1 MGKFPK
7 LILTIATYS
16 FIVTLISLIIGF
28 LSKEDSTVQSISSG
42 IGLYG
47 TIITI
52 YVLLF
57 HLLIVFISFIIKS
70 IKFSKLILNIATY
83 TFIASIV
90 SFIICFIANE
100 DSTAQVYFSGI
111 AFYGIIIT
119 FYTLLFHLL
128 IVFISFIIKN
138 INHPDNK

>member
-57 HLLIVFISFIIKS
+57 HLLIVFISFIIK
-70 IKFSKLILNIATY
+70 
-83 TFIASIV
+83 
-90 SFIICFIANE
+90 
-100 DSTAQVYFSGI
+100 
-111 AFYGIIIT
+111 
-119 FYTLLFHLL
+119 
-128 IVFISFIIKN
+128 N
-138 INHPDNK
+138 INKQDN

>member
-28 LSKEDSTVQSISSG
+28 LSKEDSTVQSISYG
-42 IGLYG
+42 ITIYG

-57 HLLIVFISFIIKS
+57 HLLIVFISFIIK
-70 IKFSKLILNIATY
+70 
-83 TFIASIV
+83 
-90 SFIICFIANE
+90 
-100 DSTAQVYFSGI
+100 
-111 AFYGIIIT
+111 
-119 FYTLLFHLL
+119 
-128 IVFISFIIKN
+128 N
-138 INHPDNK
+138 INRQDKR